1 MRAGMRTTGR
11 TTLLAEIDGGGG
23 LIRVAK
29 AGAKRLSN
37 ARDGGAVLPNL
48 FQRRRKQSP
57 SMHSTEFNRVALTA
71 LGSILFAMLLVA
83 FSNLIFSPHIPSKP
97 GYALPTGTT
106 EQAATAAAPAAPAG
120 PPLPVLLAKADPKK
134 GEQDVHVCMT
144 CHNFEKGAGP
154 KVGPP
159 LWGVVGRPVAS
170 IAGFSYSD
178 SLKKVGGDWTY
189 DKLNEMID
197 NPKSV
202 APGTKMSFAGEKEAT
217 KRADILAYLQTR
229 SEKPVPFPKET
240 AAAPAPAAAPAEAKQ
255 AAATS
260 APAAPAETP
269 LPVLL
274 AKADVKKGEQDAHI
288 CTTCHNLEKGAGSKI
303 GPPLWGVVGRQI
315 ASVEGFS
322 YSDSLKSVHGD
333 WTYDKLNEMITNP
346 KSVAPGTKM
355 TFLGEKGAQKRADIL
370 AYLQTLSDK
379 PVPFPKES
387 AAATPAASSDK
398 SK

>member
-1 MRAGMRTTGR
+1 
-11 TTLLAEIDGGGG
+11 LAEIDGEDG

-37 ARDGGAVLPNL
+37 AARRAAVRPNL

-71 LGSILFAMLLVA
+71 LGSVLFAMLLVA
-83 FSNLIFSPHIPSKP
+83 FSNLIFSPIIPLKP
-97 GYALPTGTT
+97 GYPLPTGGT

-178 SLKKVGGDWTY
+178 SLKQVGGDWTY
-189 DKLNEMID
+189 DKLNHMID

-217 KRADILAYLQTR
+217 KRADILAYLQTL
-229 SEKPVPFPKET
+229 SEKPVPFPTEAAAAT
-240 AAAPAPAAAPAEAKQ
+240 APAAAAAPAKAAAA
-255 AAATS
+255 
-260 APAAPAETP
+260 APAAPAEP
-269 LPVLL
+269 KLPVLL

-288 CTTCHNLEKGAGSKI
+288 CTTCHNFEKGAGPKI
-303 GPPLWGVVGRQI
+303 GPPLWDVVGRPV
-315 ASVEGFS
+315 ASVQGFS
-322 YSDSLKSVHGD
+322 YSDSLKGVGGD
-333 WTYDKLNEMITNP
+333 WTYAKLAEMITNP

-355 TFLGEKGAQKRADIL
+355 TFPGEKGAQKRADIL

-379 PVPFPKES
+379 PVPFPKEADAS
-387 AAATPAASSDK
+387 AATAADK